1 MLGMKQIQILENT
14 PREERGYAIMSR
26 GGQITRIDPNTYRVK
41 SQNNNGTYTVFKEA
55 NEWRCTC
62 PDHKY
67 REVTCKHT
75 HAVLFSLEMRREVSS
90 SEEVFQLRKQRQND
104 NDCPIC
110 NSPIIMKYGK
120 RKTKNGKVQRFKC
133 KTCGHRFTVNES
145 GFEKIQTDPKVVTL
159 ALDLYFKGISLR
171 KITNHLK
178 QFYDVEVSHVT
189 VYYWIQKYVSLIN
202 RYLETLTP
210 QLGGV
215 WHVDEMKVKSNG
227 EWRWIWNIMDEDTRY
242 LLSSLVSKRREIS
255 DARRIFQKAKAVANT
270 KPETIVSDGLHS
282 YTRAFKKEF
291 FTLRNPR
298 VQHIQ
303 KPRFVDP
310 MNNNIV
316 ERLNGTIR
324 EREKTMRSTKEEIQ
338 TIADGLRIYY
348 NHVRPH
354 QSLDGKTPA
363 EMANIDLDLG
373 KNKWMSLIK
382 KASNEVPKD

>member
-1 MLGMKQIQILENT
+1 
-14 PREERGYAIMSR
+14 MSR

-41 SQNNNGTYTVFKEA
+41 SQNNNGTYTVFKE
-55 NEWRCTC
+55 NSEWRCTC

-67 REVTCKHT
+67 REVICKHT
-75 HAVLFSLEMRREVSS
+75 FAVLFSLEMRREVSS
-90 SEEVFQLRKQRQND
+90 SEEVFQLRKQQLND

-110 NSPIIMKYGK
+110 NSPNIMKYGT
-120 RKTKNGKVQRFKC
+120 RKTKNGKVQRYRC
-133 KTCGHRFTVNES
+133 KTCGHRFTLNES
-145 GFEKIQTDPKVVTL
+145 GFEKTQADPKVVTL

-171 KITNHLK
+171 KITDHLK

-210 QLGGV
+210 QLGEV
-215 WHVDEMKVKSNG
+215 WHVDEMKVKSKG
-227 EWRWIWNIMDEDTRY
+227 EWRWIWNIMDKETRY
-242 LLSSLVSKRREIS
+242 LLSSLVPKKREIS

-270 KPETIVSDGLHS
+270 KPEIVVSDGLHS

-291 FTLRNPR
+291 YTLRNPR

-324 EREKTMRSTKEEIQ
+324 EREKTMRGTKEEIQ
-338 TIADGLRIYY
+338 TIADGIRIYY

-354 QSLDGKTPA
+354 TALNGMTPA
-363 EMANIDLDLG
+363 EVANIDLDLG
-373 KNKWMSLIK
+373 KNKWMNLIK
-382 KASNEVPKD
+382 KSAKKGAS